1 MSEPLDDAGRT
12 AQRAGHERPGAQRQE
27 PGVMSEPL
35 NDAGRT
41 AQRAGPERPGAQ
53 RQERES

>member
-1 MSEPLDDAGRT
+1 
-12 AQRAGHERPGAQRQE
+12 
-27 PGVMSEPL
+27 MSEPL